1 MKQHIQLTKNL
12 RMASDPKI
20 PAYEHTSLDEIAR
33 YAVEARAAY
42 ASQRTKDVEWRLVQ
56 LRKLYWGI
64 TDYTPNILAA
74 LKQDIG
80 KPSTEAIFAEVSF
93 SLTDLNLTL
102 NKLKTWAKD
111 DTDLDYS
118 LIFSPLKP
126 RVRKEPLGPVLI
138 IGPYNF
144 PFMLNICPLIGA
156 ISAGCPAVV
165 KPSESAP
172 ATAMVIKEIVEK
184 YLDPGSFHVVNGAI
198 PETTALLNEKWEK
211 ILYTGNATVARI
223 IAKKAAETLTPVTLE
238 LGGRNPAFVSRASN
252 LAIAA
257 RRLMWGKCHNAGQVC
272 MSHNYV
278 CVEREV
284 VDDFIKCLNATYNEF
299 FPNGPK
305 ASPDFARIV
314 NERQFDRIKKMLDS
328 TRGKVVMGG
337 EADISDLF
345 IAPTAVLVDS
355 IDDPMMVDESFGPI
369 WSIYPVD
376 DVKEAIKIMN
386 KVDPTPLSLMTFGS
400 KVENEQVLSHVTSG
414 GASIND
420 SYMHGSVATLPFG
433 GVGESG
439 TGAYHGR
446 ASFDCFTH
454 RRTVVA
460 TPNWMDRFLRVRY
473 SPYQASDLKQFLW
486 MNGQKP
492 DFDRDGRQITG
503 LGYWLWLV
511 FGLGGSSA
519 KGALLRWVTVFAAGY
534 AYFTQSH
541 HYLTKYLS

>member
-1 MKQHIQLTKNL
+1 
-12 RMASDPKI
+12 MAADLKI
-20 PAYEHTSLDEIAR
+20 LPFETTPLDDIAR
-33 YAVEARAAY
+33 YAAEARAAY
-42 ASQRTKDVEWRLVQ
+42 ASQKTKDIEWRLVQ

-64 TDYTPNILAA
+64 TDYTPKLVAA

-80 KPSTEAIFAEVSF
+80 KPTAETFIGEVNFAIS
-93 SLTDLNLTL
+93 DLNLALT
-102 NKLKTWAKD
+102 KLKTWVKD
-111 DTDLDYS
+111 DTDLDYP
-118 LIFSPLKP
+118 LTYVPLKP

-144 PFMLNICPLIGA
+144 PFMLNICPLMGA
-156 ISAGCPAVV
+156 ISAGCTAVI

-172 ATAMVIKEIVEK
+172 ATAMVIKEMVEK
-184 YLDPGSFHVVNGAI
+184 YLDPESFHVVNGAI

-211 ILYTGNATVARI
+211 ILYTGNSTVARI
-223 IAKKAAETLTPVTLE
+223 VAKKAAETLTPVALE
-238 LGGRNPAFVSRASN
+238 LGGKNPAFISKASN
-252 LAIAA
+252 LPLAA
-257 RRLMWGKCHNAGQVC
+257 RRLLWGKCTNAGQVC

-278 CVEREV
+278 CAEREV
-284 VDDFIKCLNATYNEF
+284 VDDFIKCVNAAYNEF
-299 FPNGPK
+299 FPKGAK
-305 ASPDFARIV
+305 ANPDYARIV

-328 TRGKVVMGG
+328 TRGKIVMGG
-337 EADISDLF
+337 ETDKSELY

-355 IDDPMMVDESFGPI
+355 IDDPMMVNESFGPI

-400 KVENEQVLSHVTSG
+400 KAENEQVLSHVTSG

-420 SYMHGSVATLPFG
+420 AYMHGAVSTLPFG

-460 TPNWMDRFLRVRY
+460 TPGWMDKLLRVRY
-473 SPYQASDLKQFLW
+473 SPYLQSELDRFLW
-486 MNGQKP
+486 INSRKP
-492 DFDRDGRQITG
+492 DFDRNGKQITG
-503 LGYWLWLV
+503 LGYWFWMV
-511 FGLGGSSA
+511 FGLGGPTA
-519 KGALLRWVTVFAAGY
+519 KGALFRWLTVLAAGY
-534 AYFTQSH
+534 TYFTQFH
-541 HYLTKYLS
+541 HLAKLLS